1 MLAGIQVLQFW
12 QVCYQYIST
21 LGKFVVNRV
30 AGITA
35 TSWNGY
41 GLTTGTVSLHS
52 WKGRGKGKL
61 LGAVSGK
68 VNARR
73 YNAEMKSELYDSDP
87 EEDGEED

>member
-1 MLAGIQVLQFW
+1 MAGKI
-12 QVCYQYIST
+12 
-21 LGKFVVNRV
+21 
-30 AGITA
+30 A

-52 WKGRGKGKL
+52 WKGRGKGKS
-61 LGAVSGK
+61 LGAASGK

>member
-1 MLAGIQVLQFW
+1 MLRFW
-12 QVCYQYIST
+12 QVCYRYIST
-21 LGKFVVNRV
+21 SGKFGINRL

-52 WKGRGKGKL
+52 WKGRGKGKP
-61 LGAVSGK
+61 LGAASGK
-68 VNARR
+68 VSARR

-87 EEDGEED
+87 EEDEED